1 MRPLWLLVVAGL
13 AGLALTA
20 LTAELRAPKPTDDAR
35 TRAAVVELWNARIE
49 AEIPPSCDY
58 FTIYPD
64 PSVLVDCHARGIYFE
79 HIAP

>member
-1 MRPLWLLVVAGL
+1 MRPLRLLVVAGL

-20 LTAELRAPKPTDDAR
+20 LTAQLRAPKPEAH
-35 TRAAVVELWNARIE
+35 TRAAVVELWRARIE

-58 FTIYPD
+58 FTVYPD
-64 PSVLVDCHARGIYFE
+64 PSVLVDCHARGIHFE